1 MLIAFQVIMI
11 LLMLFS
17 LLFTIGAQEKE
28 SQHIM
33 GNITIVSIIA
43 LFSSFL
49 VN

>member
-11 LLMLFS
+11 LV
-17 LLFTIGAQEKE
+17 LLFTLMFTVAAEDKE